1 MNSDLWRPAAIFL
14 ILASLF
20 LIGCKDN
27 KPSEPPKAETNSEQ
41 VEAMEPEITEEDPDA
56 EAITEPPPVVR
67 EAQLYSPR
75 TFPSLQVIYGQ

>member
-1 MNSDLWRPAAIFL
+1 
-14 ILASLF
+14 
-20 LIGCKDN
+20 
-27 KPSEPPKAETNSEQ
+27 
-41 VEAMEPEITEEDPDA
+41 MEPEITEEDPDA